1 MADHLAAAVGTESAA
16 RARPVTFR
24 PQALLLTV
32 LGRHVLDRGE
42 DLAVGAATLI
52 AVLQRLGVSEQAAR
66 STLTRMVRRGLLD
79 RQQQGRRAY
88 FTLTADSRTLLQEG
102 RRRIFAPAP
111 VRQRWDGEWTLL
123 SFSIPESRRDE
134 RHRLRA
140 RLAWNGFGLLRD
152 GLWLAPGRL
161 EVAQLISDLR
171 LEKHVD
177 AFAARALAPTDVAEL
192 VQRAWDLGD
201 LRSRYDAFAVRWSGP
216 HAPAPGGDLPRQVCL
231 ITEWR
236 HILREDPLL
245 PADYLPGDWPALE
258 AARLFHRLHS
268 RYSPGAAETFAELLD
283 VVVSPG
289 SEISSTARAGSLSG
303 HRRLHAP

>member
-1 MADHLAAAVGTESAA
+1 MTPGSATAAAAAGPGSAA
-16 RARPVTFR
+16 RARPVSFR

-32 LGRHVLDRGE
+32 LGRHLLDREG
-42 DLAVGAATLI
+42 LAVGAGTFI
-52 AVLQRLGVSEQAAR
+52 AVLERLGVSEQAAR

-79 RQQQGRRAY
+79 RQQHGRRAY
-88 FTLTADSRTLLQEG
+88 FTLTRDSRALLLEG
-102 RRRIFAPAP
+102 RERIFAPAP

-152 GLWLAPGRL
+152 GLWLAPGRA
-161 EVAQLISDLR
+161 EVGRLIADLG

-177 AFAARALAPTDVAEL
+177 VFAARALAPTDVAEL
-192 VQRAWDLGD
+192 VERAWDLDD
-201 LRSRYDAFAVRWSGP
+201 LRGRYGAFAARWAAGQ
-216 HAPAPGGDLPRQVCL
+216 APAPPGDLATQISL

-245 PADYLPGDWPALE
+245 PADYLPADWPALE
-258 AARLFHRLHS
+258 AARLFHRLHD
-268 RYSPGAAETFAELLD
+268 RYSPGAARTFASLLD
-283 VVVSPG
+283 AVPPG
-289 SEISSTARAGSLSG
+289 Q
-303 HRRLHAP
+303 P

>member
-1 MADHLAAAVGTESAA
+1 MTPGSATAAAAAGPSSAA
-16 RARPVTFR
+16 GARPVTFR

-32 LGRHVLDRGE
+32 LGRHLLDREG
-42 DLAVGAATLI
+42 LAVGAGTFI
-52 AVLQRLGVSEQAAR
+52 GVLQRLGVSEQAAR

-88 FTLTADSRTLLQEG
+88 FTLTGGSRALLLEG
-102 RRRIFAPAP
+102 RERIFAPAP
-111 VRQRWDGEWTLL
+111 VRQRWDGKWTLL

-152 GLWLAPGRL
+152 GLWLAPGKAEEVGRL
-161 EVAQLISDLR
+161 IADLG

-177 AFAARALAPTDVAEL
+177 VFAARALAPTDVAAL
-192 VQRAWDLGD
+192 VARAWDLGD
-201 LRSRYDAFAVRWSGP
+201 LRGRYGAFTARWGAGQVP
-216 HAPAPGGDLPRQVCL
+216 APACELATQLLL

-245 PADYLPGDWPALE
+245 PVDYLPADWPALE
-258 AARLFHRLHS
+258 AARLFHRLHE
-268 RYSPGAAETFAELLD
+268 RYSPGAASTFAGLLD
-283 VVVSPG
+283 AVRSAGPAA
-289 SEISSTARAGSLSG
+289 TA
-303 HRRLHAP
+303 APAV